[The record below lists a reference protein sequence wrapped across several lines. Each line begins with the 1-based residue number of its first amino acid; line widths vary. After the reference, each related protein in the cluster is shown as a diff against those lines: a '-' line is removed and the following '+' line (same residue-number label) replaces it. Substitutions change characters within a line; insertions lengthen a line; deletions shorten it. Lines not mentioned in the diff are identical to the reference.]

1 MTLHLASTN
10 PAPVTLGW
18 RAALLA
24 LELADQA
31 AAAAHREML
40 CAGPGE
46 LLKLVDRWREAE
58 ARVALAAARE
68 RSERMRVSGRRWLR
82 AVEVT
87 RG

>member
-1 MTLHLASTN
+1 MIALASTN

-24 LELADQA
+24 LELANQA
-31 AAAAHREML
+31 ADAAHREML

-46 LLKLVDRWREAE
+46 LLEHVDRWRQAE

-68 RSERMRVSGRRWLR
+68 RAERMRVNGRRWLK
-82 AVEVT
+82 AVAP
-87 RG
+87 